1 MSIIN
6 ELEQLLLDAV
16 NNKAFPG
23 ANYAV
28 VTKNKV
34 YLGTVGNK
42 ELYPEIIPNSIDTI
56 YDMASLTKVVC
67 TTTCLM
73 QLVEKGLLRIYDSV
87 SKYFEKFKFNDVTV
101 WNLMT
106 HTSGLPEGIYGPKD
120 KLSAVDIWDKIFAI
134 EELKFKPG
142 TKIVYSDINYI
153 LLGNIIEQLSGM
165 KLNEYAKKYLFEP
178 LEMKDTGY
186 LPIDKNR
193 CAATEYRSDATMTGY
208 VKGEVH
214 DETAYSMGKVAGHA
228 GLFSTVSDCVNFI
241 QMILNDGVFN
251 GKRILSKITID
262 ELYKV
267 QVKEYSGVETLPK
280 ARCLGWQTKDPASS
294 AGELVS
300 ENTILHTGFTGTNMF
315 IDRDNEIGF
324 VLLTNR
330 VHPTRNNLLHLH
342 VRACVANFIMSHLE
356 EFKND

>member
-1 MSIIN
+1 MKALK

-16 NNKAFPG
+16 KDGAFPG

-28 VTKNKV
+28 VTKNKI
-34 YLGTVGNK
+34 YLGSIGNK
-42 ELYPEIIPNSIDTI
+42 EIYPKVIPNSIDTI

-73 QLVEKGLLRIYDSV
+73 QLVEKGLLRIFDPV
-87 SKYFEKFKFNDVTV
+87 SKYFDRFRFNNITV
-101 WNLMT
+101 WHLMT
-106 HTSGLPEGIYGPKD
+106 HTSGLPEGVAGPKD
-120 KLSAVDIWDKIFAI
+120 KFTEQDVMDKIFSI
-134 EELKFKPG
+134 EELLFKPG

-153 LLGNIIEQLSGM
+153 LLGKIIEQLSGM
-165 KLNEYAKKYLFEP
+165 KLNEYAKQYLFEP
-178 LEMKDTGY
+178 LEMEDSGY
-186 LPIDKNR
+186 LPSDKER
-193 CAATEYRSDATMTGY
+193 CAATEYRSDATMNGY

-214 DETAYSMGKVAGHA
+214 DETAYAMGKVAGHA
-228 GLFSTVSDCVNFI
+228 GLFSTVTDCVKFI

-267 QVKEYSGVETLPK
+267 QVKEYNGVETLPK

-315 IDRDNEIGF
+315 IDRDNEVGF

-330 VHPTRNNLLHLH
+330 VHPTRNNLKHLH
-342 VRACVANFIMSHLE
+342 VRACVANFIMTHLE

>member
-1 MSIIN
+1 MKAIK
-6 ELEQLLLDAV
+6 ELEQLLLDGV
-16 NNKAFPG
+16 LDGAFPG

-34 YLGTVGNK
+34 WMGSIGNK
-42 ELYPEIIPNSIDTI
+42 ELYPEVIPNSIDTI

-73 QLVEKGLLRIYDSV
+73 QLVEKGLLRIYDPV
-87 SKYFEKFKFNDVTV
+87 SRYFDKFKFNDITV

-120 KLSAVDIWDKIFAI
+120 KLTESDIWDKIFSI

-142 TKIVYSDINYI
+142 TKILYSDINYI
-153 LLGNIIEQLSGM
+153 LLGKIVEILSGM
-165 KLNEYAKKYLFEP
+165 PINVYAKVNVFEP
-178 LEMKDTGY
+178 LEMVDSGY
-186 LPIDKNR
+186 LPTDKLR
-193 CAATEYRSDATMTGY
+193 CAATEYRSDATMNGY
-208 VKGEVH
+208 VKGDVH
-214 DETAYSMGKVAGHA
+214 DETAYAMNKVAGHA
-228 GLFSTVSDCVNFI
+228 GLFSTVKDCSHFI

-267 QVKEYSGVETLPK
+267 QVKEFNGVETLPK

-294 AGELVS
+294 AGEFVS
-300 ENTILHTGFTGTNMF
+300 ENVILHTGFTGTNMF

-330 VHPTRNNLLHLH
+330 VHPTRNNTKHLH
-342 VRACVANFIMSHLE
+342 VRACAANYIMAHLE

>member
-1 MSIIN
+1 MKRIK
-6 ELEQLLLDAV
+6 ELEKLLLDAV
-16 NNKAFPG
+16 NDGAFPG

-34 YLGTVGNK
+34 WMGSVGNK
-42 ELYPEIIPNSIDTI
+42 ELYPEVIPNSIDTI

-73 QLVEKGLLRIYDSV
+73 QLVEKGLLRIYDPV
-87 SKYFEKFKFNDVTV
+87 SRYFEKFKFTDITV

-120 KLSAVDIWDKIFAI
+120 KLSESDIWDKIFAI

-142 TKIVYSDINYI
+142 TKIIYSDINYI
-153 LLGNIIEQLSGM
+153 LLGKIVEILSGM
-165 KLNEYAKKYLFEP
+165 PINEYAKKNVFEP
-178 LEMKDTGY
+178 LEMVDSGY
-186 LPIDKNR
+186 LPSDKKR
-193 CAATEYRSDATMTGY
+193 CAAAEYRNDATMTGY

-214 DETAYSMGKVAGHA
+214 DETAYAMNKVAGHA
-228 GLFSTVSDCVNFI
+228 GLFSTVKDCSNFI
-241 QMILNDGVFN
+241 KMVLNDGVFN
-251 GKRILSKITID
+251 GIKVLSKISID
-262 ELYKV
+262 ELFKV
-267 QVKEYSGVETLPK
+267 QVKEYSGVEVLPK

-324 VLLTNR
+324 VLLSNR
-330 VHPTRNNLLHLH
+330 VHPTRNNGKLFH
-342 VRACVANFIMSHLE
+342 VRACVANYIMAHLE

>member
-1 MSIIN
+1 MKAIN

-16 NNKAFPG
+16 EDGAFPG
-23 ANYAV
+23 ANYTV

-34 YLGTVGNK
+34 WMGSIGNK
-42 ELYPEIIPNSIDTI
+42 ELYPNIIPNSIDTI

-73 QLVEKGLLRIYDSV
+73 QLVEKGLLRIYDPV
-87 SKYFEKFKFNDVTV
+87 SRYFKNFKFNNITV

-106 HTSGLPEGIYGPKD
+106 HTSGLPEGVAGPKD
-120 KLSAVDIWDKIFAI
+120 QLNESDIWNKIFAI
-134 EELKFKPG
+134 EELLYKPG

-153 LLGNIIEQLSGM
+153 LLGKIVEILSGM
-165 KLNEYAKKYLFEP
+165 PLNEYAVKNLFEP
-178 LEMKDTGY
+178 LEMKDSGY
-186 LPIDKNR
+186 LPSDKMR
-193 CAATEYRSDATMTGY
+193 CAATEYRDDATMQGY
-208 VKGEVH
+208 VKGDVH
-214 DETAYSMGKVAGHA
+214 DETAYAMNKVAGHA
-228 GLFSTVSDCVNFI
+228 GLFSTIEDCTHFI
-241 QMILNDGVFN
+241 KMILNNGVYN
-251 GKRILSKITID
+251 GKRILSKISID

-267 QVKEYSGVETLPK
+267 QVKEFVGVEMLPK
-280 ARCLGWQTKDPASS
+280 ARTLGWQTKDPASS
-294 AGELVS
+294 AGELIS

-324 VLLTNR
+324 VLLSNR
-330 VHPTRNNLLHLH
+330 VHPTRNNLKHLH

>member
-1 MSIIN
+1 MERMK
-6 ELEQLLLDAV
+6 ELEKLLLDAV
-16 NNKAFPG
+16 VDGAFPG

-34 YLGTVGNK
+34 WMGSVGNK
-42 ELYPEIIPNSIDTI
+42 ELYPEVIPNSIDTI

-73 QLVEKGLLRIYDSV
+73 QLVEKGLLRIYDPV
-87 SKYFEKFKFNDVTV
+87 SRYFERFKFTDITV

-106 HTSGLPEGIYGPKD
+106 HTSGLPEGISGPKD
-120 KLSAVDIWDKIFAI
+120 ELSESDVWDKIFAI

-142 TKIVYSDINYI
+142 TKIFYSDINYI
-153 LLGNIIEQLSGM
+153 LLGKIIEILSDM
-165 KLNEYAKKYLFEP
+165 PINEYAKKNVFEP
-178 LEMKDTGY
+178 LEMVDSGY
-186 LPIDKNR
+186 LPFDKER
-193 CAATEYRSDATMTGY
+193 CAATEYRNDATMTGY

-214 DETAYSMGKVAGHA
+214 DETAYAMNKVAGHA
-228 GLFSTVSDCVNFI
+228 GLFSTVKDCSNFI
-241 QMILNDGVFN
+241 KMILNDGVFN
-251 GKRILSKITID
+251 GIKVLSKKSID
-262 ELYKV
+262 ELFKV
-267 QVKEYSGVETLPK
+267 QVKEYSGVEVLPK

-294 AGELVS
+294 AGELIS

-315 IDRDNEIGF
+315 IDRDNEVGF

-330 VHPTRNNLLHLH
+330 VHPTRNNLKHLH
-342 VRACVANFIMSHLE
+342 VRACIANYIMAHLE

>member
-1 MSIIN
+1 MKAIN
-6 ELEQLLLDAV
+6 EIEQILLDAV
-16 NNKAFPG
+16 NDGAFPG

-34 YLGTVGNK
+34 WMGSVGNK
-42 ELYPEIIPNSIDTI
+42 ELYPSIIPNSIDTI

-73 QLVEKGLLRIYDSV
+73 QLVEKGLLRIFDPV
-87 SKYFEKFKFNDVTV
+87 SRYFDKFKFTNITV

-106 HTSGLPEGIYGPKD
+106 HTSGLPEGIAGPKD
-120 KLSAVDIWDKIFAI
+120 KLSEADVWDKIFAI
-134 EELKFKPG
+134 EELLFKPG

-153 LLGNIIEQLSGM
+153 LLGKIVEILSGIPI
-165 KLNEYAKKYLFEP
+165 NEYAKKNVFEP
-178 LEMKDTGY
+178 LEMNDSRY
-186 LPIDKNR
+186 LPVDKER
-193 CAATEYRSDATMTGY
+193 CAATEYRDDATMTGY

-214 DETAYSMGKVAGHA
+214 DETAYAMNKVAGHA
-228 GLFSTVSDCVNFI
+228 GLFSTVKDCSNFI
-241 QMILNDGVFN
+241 KMILNDGMFN
-251 GKRILSKITID
+251 DKKILSKITID
-262 ELYKV
+262 ELFKV
-267 QVKEYSGVETLPK
+267 QVKEYNGVEVLPK
-280 ARCLGWQTKDPASS
+280 ARNLGWQTKDPASS
-294 AGELVS
+294 AGELIS

-330 VHPTRNNLLHLH
+330 VHPTRNNLKHLH
-342 VRACVANFIMSHLE
+342 VRACIANYIMSHLE

>member
-1 MSIIN
+1 MKAIK

-16 NNKAFPG
+16 KDGAFPG
-23 ANYAV
+23 ANYALV
-28 VTKNKV
+28 FKNKV
-34 YLGTVGNK
+34 YFGSVGNK
-42 ELYPEIIPNSIDTI
+42 ELYPEVIENSIDTI

-73 QLVEKGLLRIYDSV
+73 QLVEKGLLRIFDPV
-87 SKYFEKFKFNDVTV
+87 SKYFDKFKFKDISV

-106 HTSGLPEGIYGPKD
+106 HTSGFPEGIYGPKD
-120 KLSAVDIWDKIFAI
+120 KLTEEDVWNKIFAI
-134 EELKFKPG
+134 EELNFKPG

-153 LLGNIIEQLSGM
+153 LLGKIIEILSGM
-165 KLNEYAKKYLFEP
+165 PLNEYARKYLFDP
-178 LEMKDTGY
+178 LEMFDSGY
-186 LPIDKNR
+186 LPKDEER
-193 CAATEYRSDATMTGY
+193 TAATEYRSDATMTGY

-214 DETAYSMGKVAGHA
+214 DETAYAMNKVAGHA
-228 GLFSTVSDCVNFI
+228 GLFSTVTDCSHFI
-241 QMILNDGVFN
+241 QMILNDGMYN

-267 QVKEYSGVETLPK
+267 QVKEYVGVEVLPK

-294 AGELVS
+294 AGDLIS

-315 IDRDNEIGF
+315 IDRDNEVGF

-330 VHPTRNNLLHLH
+330 VHPTRSNLKHLH
-342 VRACVANFIMSHLE
+342 VRACVGNYIMSHLE

>member
-1 MSIIN
+1 MKAIN
-6 ELEQLLLDAV
+6 EIEQILLDAV
-16 NNKAFPG
+16 NDGAFPG

-28 VTKNKV
+28 VTKNNV
-34 YLGTVGNK
+34 WMGSIGNK
-42 ELYPEIIPNSIDTI
+42 ELYPEVIPNSIDTI

-73 QLVEKGLLRIYDSV
+73 QLVEKGLLRIYDPV
-87 SKYFEKFKFNDVTV
+87 SRYFDKFRFTDITV

-120 KLSAVDIWDKIFAI
+120 KLSESDVWDKIFAI

-142 TKIVYSDINYI
+142 TKIIYSDINYI
-153 LLGNIIEQLSGM
+153 LLGKIVEILSGM
-165 KLNEYAKKYLFEP
+165 PINEYAKKNLFEP
-178 LEMKDTGY
+178 LEMVDSGY
-186 LPIDKNR
+186 LPFDKVR
-193 CAATEYRSDATMTGY
+193 CAATEYRNDATMTGY

-214 DETAYSMGKVAGHA
+214 DETAYAMNKVAGHA
-228 GLFSTVSDCVNFI
+228 GLFSTVKDCSNFI
-241 QMILNDGVFN
+241 KMILNDGMFN
-251 GKRILSKITID
+251 GTRVLSKITID
-262 ELYKV
+262 ELFKV
-267 QVKEYSGVETLPK
+267 QVKEYNGVEVLPK
-280 ARCLGWQTKDPASS
+280 ARCLGWQTKEPACS

-324 VLLTNR
+324 VMLSNR
-330 VHPTRNNLLHLH
+330 VHPTRNNGKLFH
-342 VRACVANFIMSHLE
+342 VRACVANFIMAHLE